1 MVIISYM
8 SEQKRGTQGAETP
21 EISRRKDDDNHEAS
35 KGHARIEVSETE
47 VPQHEVHAIEP
58 INKRENITTATTPA
72 NFHLMTAEEEDLTMK
87 LRNTGDAF
95 YDLVKS
101 AIERAKSISVQKA
114 KEIAGGDL
122 SPTTLAAKEDAR
134 DIATLGESVEDLAR
148 TFENLMTE
156 LRKQPYSEQVP
167 FLKGYKKLL
176 EEQINVVDSRIHMA
190 KRLKLK

>member
-1 MVIISYM
+1 M
-8 SEQKRGTQGAETP
+8 SEQKRDAQSTETP
-21 EISRRKDDDNHEAS
+21 EDSRRKGDVNHEAS
-35 KGHARIEVSETE
+35 KGHVRIEVSDTK

-58 INKRENITTATTPA
+58 INKRENITTDSAPA

-95 YDLVKS
+95 YDLVTS

-122 SPTTLAAKEDAR
+122 SPAALAAKEDAR

-156 LRKQPYSEQVP
+156 LRRQPYSEQVP

>member
-1 MVIISYM
+1 MVIVWYM
-8 SEQKRGTQGAETP
+8 SEQKRDARTP
-21 EISRRKDDDNHEAS
+21 ETSEEMRRKAEDNHGVS
-35 KGHARIEVSETE
+35 KEDVRVEVSDTKI
-47 VPQHEVHAIEP
+47 PQHEVHP
-58 INKRENITTATTPA
+58 IDPIDKRENITTTTPA

-95 YDLVKS
+95 YNLVTS
-101 AIERAKSISVQKA
+101 AIERAKNISEQKA
-114 KEIAGGDL
+114 KEIAAGDL
-122 SPTTLAAKEDAR
+122 SPATLAAKEDAR
-134 DIATLGESVEDLAR
+134 DIATLGDSVEDLAR

-176 EEQINVVDSRIHMA
+176 EEQINVVASRIHMA

>member
-1 MVIISYM
+1 M
-8 SEQKRGTQGAETP
+8 SEQERDVQSTEIPK
-21 EISRRKDDDNHEAS
+21 EISRKSDDNHEAS
-35 KGHARIEVSETE
+35 KEHVRIEASDTNT
-47 VPQHEVHAIEP
+47 PKHEVHAIEP
-58 INKRENITTATTPA
+58 IEKSENTTTTNSPA
-72 NFHLMTAEEEDLTMK
+72 NFRLMTAKEEDLTMK

-95 YDLVKS
+95 YDLVTS

-114 KEIAGGDL
+114 KDIAAGDL
-122 SPTTLAAKEDAR
+122 SPSTMAAKEDAR

-190 KRLKLK
+190 KRLKSK